1 MNDKKQTQ
9 LEKLPNIY
17 PQVNHNINNQNIKN
31 NDAILRRNEIID
43 EYILNMDNKTEGVN
57 EISLTS
63 EEDDKDPFSSKAI
76 KNLKPIKKNN
86 NNKLIL
92 PNFAQREKLKS
103 ERSKRLPKSKF
114 NEKFIYDYNNKQEI
128 ECISN
133 TKPFSKNNDIKNKN
147 NFFDTKKCASNPNYE
162 VPNILNNK
170 EKSNNNSNNTTSN
183 TVNIYPNNNSKWEN
197 SASKYYNNYLKNFRG
212 NKILKNNFTINNNNN
227 INNNKI
233 NNNKINNNNNTEKY
247 CHQARSKSHIGQKTT
262 NESFNYIN
270 AKRKTNSP
278 KVRMGR
284 TFGSMVKIKSI
295 RRNFTAK
302 NFKIKNHDENIIKNN
317 NKDRVFSTMNTRKIL
332 KNKHQI
338 YEKLLNEKNNP
349 YGIDWIN
356 KLLHKNTGSKIGVTK
371 DFVNGVP
378 IIKLM
383 NKGDISKKELKKK
396 LSELEKKKNDEF
408 KKLKEVE
415 PICDDKSLD
424 DEYNIPKE
432 ILDQFNK
439 NTKNFYKFRKD
450 IIEQPEDEEDEQTI
464 ENH

>member
-1 MNDKKQTQ
+1 MKDKKQTQ
-9 LEKLPNIY
+9 QEKLPIIY
-17 PQVNHNINNQNIKN
+17 PQVNYNNNNQNIKN
-31 NDAILRRNEIID
+31 NDAISRRNEIID
-43 EYILNMDNKTEGVN
+43 EYILNMDNKSNGMN
-57 EISLTS
+57 EISMTS
-63 EEDDKDPFSSKAI
+63 EEDEKDPFSAKAI

-103 ERSKRLPKSKF
+103 EQSKRLSKSKF

-133 TKPFSKNNDIKNKN
+133 TKTCSKNNDKKNKN

-162 VPNILNNK
+162 VPNILNKK
-170 EKSNNNSNNTTSN
+170 EESNNNSKSN
-183 TVNIYPNNNSKWEN
+183 SLNICPNNNNKWEN
-197 SASKYYNNYLKNFRG
+197 SATKYYNNYLKSFRG
-212 NKILKNNFTINNNNN
+212 NKILKNNFTITNN
-227 INNNKI
+227 IKNNSNKNNNK
-233 NNNKINNNNNTEKY
+233 NNY
-247 CHQARSKSHIGQKTT
+247 YPARSKSHIGQKTT
-262 NESFNYIN
+262 NENNFNYIN

-278 KVRMGR
+278 TVRMGK
-284 TFGSMVKIKSI
+284 TYGSMVKIKNM

-302 NFKIKNHDENIIKNN
+302 NFKIKTHDENIIKKN
-317 NKDRVFSTMNTRKIL
+317 NKGRVFSTMNTRKIL
-332 KNKHQI
+332 ENKHQI
-338 YEKLLNEKNNP
+338 YEKLLKEKNNP

-356 KLLHKNTGSKIGVTK
+356 KLLQKNTGGQIGITK
-371 DFVNGVP
+371 GFVNGVP

-396 LSELEKKKNDEF
+396 LSELEKQKKNEF

-415 PICDDKSLD
+415 PICDDKDLE

-439 NTKNFYKFRKD
+439 NTKNFFKFRKD
-450 IIEQPEDEEDEQTI
+450 IIEQPEDEEEEQTL
-464 ENH
+464 ENQ